1 MGLSNRKRTNRRF
14 NGTKMVTNNI
24 GVSSTIVP
32 KNEFSDTN
40 QYRQIPADENNFIP
54 CTTNEGLYDETFR
67 YQQTGNVNVCVDE
80 NPFYGK
86 NKLIL
91 GRNIGTS
98 VVDSRT
104 GELLYNNS
112 SLSAVT
118 SVIQLPLNQ
127 YLVVG
132 NFPNLVEK
140 VNSDLTIDNS
150 LYTNFTPIRPINRGV
165 SIHTPDNKIIIYLRA
180 GSTPYKVGYLST
192 LQYYQQIYKL
202 DLINGIDLNFYNQ
215 QTFGFDST
223 TQFFPA
229 STSYVNCMEIIPTNN
244 PENYKVYIGGSFNEY
259 QELQTINFCSIDQI
273 GGIDDERYSPFTDI
287 TKQVTSI
294 KHVGNGML
302 LIGGYFT
309 DIEGY
314 DYILRYDTNGDGGFG
329 IVDTNFVNPDIK
341 GPVTSISLDSDGKII
356 VSYNN
361 TDTGTVQTYV
371 RLNSDGSVD
380 ETFNVQNF
388 VADPGRPITTNF
400 IYKSNN
406 GGYFLR
412 GSLNDFENGNQAPS
426 FIKLKG
432 C

>member
-1 MGLSNRKRTNRRF
+1 MGLNNRKRTNRRF

-40 QYRQIPADENNFIP
+40 QYRQLPTDENNFIP
-54 CTTNEGLYDETFR
+54 CTTNEGLYDDTFK
-67 YQQTGNVNVCVDE
+67 YQQTGTVSVCLDE

-98 VVDSRT
+98 VVDSRN
-104 GELLYNNS
+104 GELIYNNNYFS
-112 SLSAVT
+112 GVT
-118 SVIQLPLNQ
+118 SIIQLPLNQ
-127 YLVVG
+127 YLITG
-132 NFPNLVEK
+132 IFPSFVEK
-140 VNSDLTIDNS
+140 VNPDLSIDDS
-150 LYTNFTPIRPINRGV
+150 FYTVFNIQTRITKGI
-165 SIHTPDNKIIIYLRA
+165 SIYTPDNKVIIYLKGA
-180 GSTPYKVGYLST
+180 TTPFKVGYLAT
-192 LQYYQQIYKL
+192 QQYYQQIYKL

-215 QTFGFDST
+215 QTFGFDSF

-229 STSYVNCMEIIPTNN
+229 STAYVNCMEIIPSVTS
-244 PENYKVYIGGSFNEY
+244 ENYKIYIGGSFNEY
-259 QELQTINFCSIDQI
+259 QEIPTINLCSIDQN
-273 GGIDDERYSPFTDI
+273 GGIDDEFYSPFTDI
-287 TKQVTSI
+287 NKPITAI
-294 KHVGNGML
+294 KYVGDGKL
-302 LIGGYFT
+302 IIGGSFT
-309 DIEGY
+309 NITGY
-314 DYILRYDTNGDGGFG
+314 DYILRYDINLDGGFG
-329 IVDTNFVNPDIK
+329 NVDESFINPNIE
-341 GPVTSISLDSDGKII
+341 GPVTSISLDSDGKIL

-361 TDTGTVQTYV
+361 PDTGTVQTYV

-380 ETFNVQNF
+380 NTFNIQNF

-412 GSLNDFENGNQAPS
+412 GALNDFESGSQVPS